1 VTDIDGATG
10 ADAQATGPEAGGDAA
25 GPPVG
30 DEPVGQQAVRSD
42 AAAAAADADGD
53 GGAGAPGA
61 GGDAGDRE
69 PAAPAGDGAGTGEA
83 DHPLPDTVAVERQ
96 RDEYLGALQ
105 RLQADFENYRKRVQ
119 RQQEEMAARAAMS
132 LVREL
137 LPTLDALDLARAHL
151 AVVQG
156 PDGEPDLSPDAQA
169 LVQARALL
177 LGSLEK
183 GGLER
188 LDAPGVPFDPEV
200 HDAVAHAPDEDG
212 AEGEDDPQPARGPV
226 VDEVLRAGYRWQGQT
241 LRPAMVRVR
250 G

>member
-1 VTDIDGATG
+1 MTGIGGTAGAEPAPPEPGVPAAASSGAAAREPGTRAEEGTGRPAASDAGSQAAQHDQALQDHQPAQPDTQPEAPVEQPEG
-10 ADAQATGPEAGGDAA
+10 ADALLLDA
-25 GPPVG
+25 
-30 DEPVGQQAVRSD
+30 
-42 AAAAAADADGD
+42 
-53 GGAGAPGA
+53 
-61 GGDAGDRE
+61 
-69 PAAPAGDGAGTGEA
+69 
-83 DHPLPDTVAVERQ
+83 VAVERQ

-119 RQQEEMAARAAMS
+119 RQQEEMAARAAMA

-169 LVQARALL
+169 LVQARSLL

-200 HDAVAHAPDEDG
+200 HDAVAHAPEQDPAREDQ
-212 AEGEDDPQPARGPV
+212 DPQEPRGPV